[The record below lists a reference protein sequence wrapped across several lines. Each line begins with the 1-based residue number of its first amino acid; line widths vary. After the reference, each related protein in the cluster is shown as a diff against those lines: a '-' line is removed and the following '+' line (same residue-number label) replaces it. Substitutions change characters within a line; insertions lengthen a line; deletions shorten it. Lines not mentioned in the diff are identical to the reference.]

1 MPAYDYVIIGAGSA
15 GCVLASRLSED
26 PKARV
31 LVIDAGSSDAS
42 PLFRRPGM
50 LALIYQI
57 PKLKKKSDWGYATAP
72 QKHMNDREMPWT
84 RSKITGGCSAV
95 NGMLYIR
102 GHHDDYDEWRD
113 MGCDGWGWSD
123 VLPLFKR
130 SERHED
136 GESELHGG
144 SGALCVSRQQDISIV
159 SEAFRDATAKVC
171 NVPVIDDFNGPS
183 QEGASSYQQT
193 CADRRRSS
201 TSVAFLYPALARP
214 NVQFI
219 DEALVTGIVIEKG
232 RARGVSF
239 VRRGE
244 PQTVQADV
252 EVILAAGVI
261 GSAQILMLS
270 GIGPADHLRSVG
282 VDVVCD
288 LPGVGKNLHDHL
300 MAPLRFL
307 ATKDTGH
314 TSTPSHFIGGMINDF
329 LFDKGWIGK
338 TFLETGAFLR
348 TSIAAD
354 ARPDLQML
362 SIPWAYP
369 EPNDDGPGEPTI
381 CKTPCFTM
389 LPGLIRPKSRGEVLL
404 RSKDPSVAPIMDP
417 HYLEHDDD
425 MKVLVEGMR
434 LAREIAASEPLA
446 KYLLEEAT
454 PGPKATSED
463 DLRAAVRLYGK
474 TIYHPVGT
482 CKMGVDATSV
492 VDPKLRVYGIE
503 GLRIAD
509 ASIMPKIVGGNTNA
523 PSIMIGEKAADL
535 VLYARVREFEQ
546 GDREIARPQSASSPN
561 LPISL

>member
-26 PKARV
+26 PAARV
-31 LVIDAGSSDAS
+31 LIIDAGSSDAS

-102 GHHDDYDEWRD
+102 GHRDDYDEWRD
-113 MGCDGWGWSD
+113 MGCDGWGWGD

-130 SERHED
+130 SEHHED
-136 GESELHGG
+136 GESEWHGG
-144 SGALCVSRQQDISIV
+144 SGALRVSRQQEISVV

-183 QEGASSYQQT
+183 QEGASAYQQT

-244 PQTVQADV
+244 AQTVQADV

-270 GIGPADHLRSVG
+270 GIGPAAHLRSVG

-314 TSTPSHFIGGMINDF
+314 TSTPLHFIGGMINDF

-338 TFLETGAFLR
+338 TFLETGAFVR
-348 TSIAAD
+348 TPGAD

-369 EPNDDGPGEPTI
+369 EPNDDGPGEPAI
-381 CKTPCFTM
+381 CKQPCFTM
-389 LPGLIRPKSRGEVLL
+389 LPGLIRPKSRGEILL
-404 RSKDPSVAPIMDP
+404 RSNDPSAAPIIDP
-417 HYLEHDDD
+417 HYLEEDDD
-425 MKVLVEGMR
+425 MKVLVHGMR
-434 LAREIAASEPLA
+434 LAREIARTEPLA
-446 KYLLEEAT
+446 KYILEEAT
-454 PGPKATSED
+454 PGPKATSDD

-482 CKMGVDATSV
+482 CKMGVDAASV

-503 GLRIAD
+503 GLRVAD

-535 VLYARVREFEQ
+535 VRYAREFEQ
-546 GDREIARPQSASSPN
+546 GDRKIGKLEKSSSE
-561 LPISL
+561 LPTFL

>member
-1 MPAYDYVIIGAGSA
+1 MAAYDYVIIGAGSA

-26 PKARV
+26 PKVRV

-57 PKLKKKSDWGYATAP
+57 PKLKEKSDWGYKTAP
-72 QKHMNDREMPWT
+72 QKHMNGREMPWT

-102 GHHDDYDEWRD
+102 GHRGDYDEWRD

-144 SGALCVSRQQDISIV
+144 SGQLRVTRQQDISPV
-159 SEAFRDATAKVC
+159 SQAYMEAIARVAG
-171 NVPVIDDFNGPS
+171 VPVIDDFNGPE
-183 QEGASSYQQT
+183 QEGASAYQQT
-193 CADRRRSS
+193 CAERRRSS

-214 NVQFI
+214 NIEHVS
-219 DEALVTGIVIEKG
+219 EALVTKIGIERG
-232 RARGVSF
+232 RATSVSF
-239 VRRGE
+239 IRRGNLE
-244 PQTVQADV
+244 TVRV
-252 EVILAAGVI
+252 EREIMLSAGVI

-270 GIGPADHLRSVG
+270 GIGPADHLREVG
-282 VDVVCD
+282 VDVTLD

-300 MAPLRFL
+300 MVPLRYL

-314 TSTPSHFIGGMINDF
+314 TSTPLHFIGGMLNDF
-329 LFDKGWIGK
+329 LFDRGWIGK
-338 TFLETGAFLR
+338 TFLETGAFLKTR
-348 TSIAAD
+348 ASED
-354 ARPDLQML
+354 RPDLQML

-369 EPNDDGPGEPTI
+369 EPNDDGPDEPTI
-381 CKTPCFTM
+381 CKDPCFTL

-404 RSKDPSVAPIMDP
+404 RSSDPADKPIMDP
-417 HYLEHDDD
+417 HYLEDDDD
-425 MKVLVEGMR
+425 MRVLVYGMK
-434 LAREIAASEPLA
+434 LAREVAAAEPLA
-446 KYLLEEAT
+446 KYLKSEAT
-454 PGPKATSED
+454 PGPDAKTDD

-482 CKMGVDATSV
+482 CKMGIDRMSV

-503 GLRIAD
+503 GLRVAD

-535 VLYARVREFEQ
+535 VREARVP
-546 GDREIARPQSASSPN
+546 IAERAAETGASALVSPA
-561 LPISL
+561 